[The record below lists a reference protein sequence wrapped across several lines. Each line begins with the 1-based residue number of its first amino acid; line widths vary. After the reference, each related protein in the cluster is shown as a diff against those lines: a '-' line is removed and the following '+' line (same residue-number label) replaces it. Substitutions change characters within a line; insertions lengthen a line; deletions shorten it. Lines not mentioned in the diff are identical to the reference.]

1 MLVFVSAP
9 LDNRWF
15 LWRFD
20 FRQSLLN
27 RDIKGG
33 GKLFE
38 GFRGDI
44 SGSGVFVVESM
55 VSGETSLSTNL
66 LGLSVGSFHPR
77 LGCSFG
83 HNLRGLE

>member
-15 LWRFD
+15 LWRFE
-20 FRQSLLN
+20 FRRSLLS
-27 RDIKGG
+27 RDIKEW

-44 SGSGVFVVESM
+44 SGAGVFVVESM
-55 VSGETSLSTNL
+55 VSCDTSLSTNL
-66 LGLSVGSFHPR
+66 LDLSVGSFHPR
-77 LGCSFG
+77 LGCRFG